1 VATLPEDE
9 TSPGQRY
16 DLIETVARAWLQA
29 DPAKAGAWLATTS
42 LPEDRKQQLLVQ
54 KR

>member
-1 VATLPEDE
+1 
-9 TSPGQRY
+9 
-16 DLIETVARAWLQA
+16 LIENVARAWLQD

-42 LPEDRKQQLLVQ
+42 LPEDRKQQLLQ